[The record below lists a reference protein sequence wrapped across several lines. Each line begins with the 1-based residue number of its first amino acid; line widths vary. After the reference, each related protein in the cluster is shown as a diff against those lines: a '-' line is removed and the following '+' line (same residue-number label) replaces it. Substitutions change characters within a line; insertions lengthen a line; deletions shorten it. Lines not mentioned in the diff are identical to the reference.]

1 MTPKQVG
8 MKMQRELNRN
18 EELAWLQAR
27 YCGRGKVGKSRLLDE
42 FGEHYGYERKYSI
55 KLLGGGLGGGDAL
68 IRTGDATVGKNDL
81 S

>member
-42 FGEHYGYERKYSI
+42 FGEH
-55 KLLGGGLGGGDAL
+55 
-68 IRTGDATVGKNDL
+68 
-81 S
+81 